1 MSKVIAI
8 QTQAIVASGRE
19 VLEKEAAALTRLAN
33 QLDGAFEK
41 AVELILTVTGKGRV
55 IVTGMGKSGHVG
67 AKIAAT
73 MASTG
78 TPAYFVHPGEASHGD
93 LGMVTADDVVLAIS
107 HSGGT
112 KELGDMIAHCKRFG
126 VPLVCIVGKQDS
138 VLGRAADVCLT
149 TGVTEEACPLNLAP
163 TTSTTATLALGDAL
177 AVALMTLRGFRKEDF
192 AGFHPGGGLGSR
204 LARVADLMAKD
215 ADLPLVPETAT
226 MQQAIVEMTSKRL
239 GLIGVTDSGGLLSG
253 VITDGDLR
261 RHLSPELL
269 SRTAAEVMSRSPST
283 IAADQLAAAAVQVM
297 QARKI
302 TALFVVDDLR
312 RPQGVLHIHHCL
324 QAGVI

>member
-1 MSKVIAI
+1 MTTLVALQDKAVI
-8 QTQAIVASGRE
+8 ASGRD
-19 VLEKEAAALTRLAN
+19 VLEKEAAALNALAS
-33 QLDGAFEK
+33 QLDGAFER
-41 AVELILTVTGKGRV
+41 AVSLLMSVTGKGRV
-55 IVTGMGKSGHVG
+55 IVTGMGKSGHIG

-93 LGMVTADDVVLAIS
+93 LGMVTADDAVLAIS

-112 KELGDMIAHCKRFG
+112 KELGDMIAHCKRFS
-126 VPLVCIVGKQDS
+126 VPLVCIVGKADS
-138 VLGRAADVCLT
+138 VLGRAADVCLS

-204 LARVADLMAKD
+204 LARVADLMAQND
-215 ADLPLVPETAT
+215 DLPLVSESAT
-226 MQQAIVEMTSKRL
+226 MQEAILEMTAKRL
-239 GLIGVTDSGGLLSG
+239 GLVGVADKGGVLAG
-253 VITDGDLR
+253 IVTDGDLR
-261 RHLSPELL
+261 RHMSPELL
-269 SRTAAEVMSRSPST
+269 SRTVGEIMTKAPST
-283 IAADQLAAAAVQVM
+283 IQGDQLAASAVQMM

-302 TALFVVDDLR
+302 TALFVVDEMH

>member
-1 MSKVIAI
+1 MTKVVTLENHAVI
-8 QTQAIVASGRE
+8 TSGRD
-19 VLEKEAAALTRLAN
+19 VLEKEAAALMALSA
-33 QLDGAFEK
+33 QLDGSFER
-41 AVELILTVTGKGRV
+41 AVELIMAATGKGRV

-78 TPAYFVHPGEASHGD
+78 TPAYFVHPSEASHGD
-93 LGMVTADDVVLAIS
+93 LGMVTAEDVVLAIS

-112 KELGDMIAHCKRFG
+112 KELGDMIAHCKRFS
-126 VPLVCIVGKQDS
+126 VPLICMVGKADS
-138 VLGRAADVCLT
+138 TLGNAADVCLS

-204 LARVADLMAKD
+204 LAKVSDLMATGD
-215 ADLPLVPETAT
+215 DVPLVQKDTL
-226 MQQAIVEMTSKRL
+226 MQDAILEMTEKRL
-239 GLIGVTDSGGLLSG
+239 GLVCVVDGGGVLCG

-261 RHLSPELL
+261 RKMSADLL
-269 SRTAAEVMSRSPST
+269 SCQAHEVMTKGPST
-283 IAADQLAAAAVQVM
+283 VAGDALAVTAVQTM
-297 QARKI
+297 QSRKI
-302 TALFVVDDLR
+302 TALFVLDDLH